1 MINYWI
7 EKVNMNKRVKVY
19 IKEKEKLRRKRKKIN
34 EINIKKENE

>member
-1 MINYWI
+1 
-7 EKVNMNKRVKVY
+7 MNKRVKVY